1 MFRNS
6 FLSII
11 QLLFLVFSW
20 TTFTR
25 KIPNEMN
32 ATMNIISTKEKSETK
47 FTSIFSNLNEDLAG
61 DVDFEFDSPKNAQSD
76 PSKHQSTVCGCGD
89 GENFE
94 TIDNSQRGRKRKK
107 RQNKRRSLKKNPPK
121 RSKPPTPEHF
131 WDVGFP
137 SDGEIESRE
146 LIFKRRCSND

>member
-1 MFRNS
+1 MS
-6 FLSII
+6 
-11 QLLFLVFSW
+11 
-20 TTFTR
+20 
-25 KIPNEMN
+25 NEMN

-61 DVDFEFDSPKNAQSD
+61 DVDFEIGSPKNTQPD
-76 PSKHQSTVCGCGD
+76 PSEQQSTVCGRGD
-89 GENFE
+89 GKNFE
-94 TIDNSQRGRKRKK
+94 TIDNDQRGRKRKK
-107 RQNKRRSLKKNPPK
+107 RHNKRRSFGKNPPPK

-146 LIFKRRCSND
+146 LIFRRRCSND